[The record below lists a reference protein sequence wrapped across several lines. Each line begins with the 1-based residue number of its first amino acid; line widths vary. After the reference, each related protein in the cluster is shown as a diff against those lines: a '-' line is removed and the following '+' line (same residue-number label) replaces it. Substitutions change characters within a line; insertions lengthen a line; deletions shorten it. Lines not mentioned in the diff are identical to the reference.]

1 VPEDLSATYRR
12 RRQTLMEK
20 LDGGLALI
28 DSSGVSP
35 DPLLYDKNLRY
46 LVGPSPRDSA
56 LLLAPG
62 GIAIDRLETLHGP
75 ELGRGREVREIL
87 FVRQLTEQEKKIDGE
102 GPSSDSVQ
110 GRSGVDAVKSLDQ
123 LEQLVCGALMR
134 HDTLWVNVAGVPKLS
149 APPAPGHLLLQ
160 QIQQRLPWVRFRN
173 AASLIHDMRWVK
185 DAHEIDCLRRA
196 FEIHAKVFS
205 KLMQALKPGTNESL
219 GQATYDYEMGLRS
232 HEGVSGAWNDLYSAN
247 LIVAAGKNA
256 PVAHYMANDQPIADG
271 DLVLIDGGVEV
282 EGYCSD
288 ISRTFPANGRFTD
301 RQREL
306 YQIVLDAQ
314 KAAIATMKPG
324 ATALDAH
331 RAAYEQFAAHGLAE
345 HSWGTC
351 GHPVG
356 LNIHDANGWRADDDR
371 QLEPGAVLVIEPF
384 LTLPDD
390 GIGIRIE
397 DGVLI
402 TADGHE
408 LLPGPPREVD
418 EVEALCGDR

>member
-1 VPEDLSATYRR
+1 MPEDLAATYRR
-12 RRQTLMEK
+12 RREALMEQ
-20 LDGGLALI
+20 LQGGLALI
-28 DSSGVSP
+28 DSSGMSP

-46 LVGPSPRDSA
+46 LVGPTPRDSV
-56 LLLAPG
+56 LLLAPEG
-62 GIAIDRLETLHGP
+62 VTIDRLETLHRP

-87 FVRQLTEQEKKIDGE
+87 FVRQLTEQERKIDGE

-110 GRSGVDAVKSLDQ
+110 RRSGVDAVKSLDE
-123 LEQLVCGALMR
+123 LEQVVCGALMR
-134 HDTLWVNVAGVPKLS
+134 HDTLWINVASVPKLS
-149 APPAPGHLLLQ
+149 APPAPGHMLLQ

-173 AASLIHDMRWVK
+173 SASLIHDMRWVK
-185 DAHEIDCLRRA
+185 DAHEVECLRRA
-196 FEIHAKVFS
+196 FEIHADVFG
-205 KLMQALKPGTNESL
+205 KIMHALKPGANESL
-219 GQATYDYEMGLRS
+219 GQAIYDYEMGLRS
-232 HEGVSGAWNDLYSAN
+232 HEGVSGAWNDLYAAN

-256 PVAHYMANDQPIADG
+256 AVAHYMANDQPIVDG

-288 ISRTFPANGRFTD
+288 ISRTFPANGRFTA

-324 ATALDAH
+324 ASALDAH
-331 RAAYEQFAAHGLAE
+331 RAAYEQFVAHGLAD
-345 HSWGTC
+345 HSWGTA

-384 LTLPDD
+384 LTLPDE

-402 TADGHE
+402 TSEGHE
-408 LLPGPPREVD
+408 LLQAPVREVE
-418 EVEALCGDR
+418 EVEAWCSQR